1 LEVGV
6 DVGREVGLGLHRLGA
21 ELFEAADCLGLAVFT
36 YGEVGLGETVD
47 GVAFGVGDVDV
58 YDGFAGVDLQGGSGR
73 GLWGLRVNP
82 RLRSEIWGTHE
93 DEEK

>member
-1 LEVGV
+1 
-6 DVGREVGLGLHRLGA
+6 
-21 ELFEAADCLGLAVFT
+21 
-36 YGEVGLGETVD
+36 LGETVD